1 MKDNSMIARVLN
13 AIRWAFPR
21 SMKTARWLLK
31 ITIPVSFL
39 VFLLD
44 YSGIL
49 AILAVFTEP
58 FFSLLGLPPQTAL
71 VLITSMLTNIYSVIA
86 VISMMGLPLH
96 DATILAVMCLISHGF
111 IIETAV
117 LRKTGSSAVR
127 MLLLRFVASLAGG
140 VFLAAVLPS
149 MPGVV
154 KGGLQAGDLIFS
166 EALVAWVWL
175 MLRMT
180 LKILVLVTLL
190 MILQRLMEEFGF
202 LRWLSKVFGPLLR
215 LFGLAPEA
223 SLSWLVANAIGLA
236 YGAAIILEEVEEG
249 RLSRKE
255 ADLLNHH
262 IALSHSQLE
271 DPVLFF
277 AIGLPMWWLIWPRL
291 LLAFLAVWIRRFENT
306 LHHHNGSHRLASTS
320 VAK

>member
-1 MKDNSMIARVLN
+1 MMK
-13 AIRWAFPR
+13 AIRWALPR

-44 YSGIL
+44 FSGIL
-49 AILAVFTEP
+49 ASLADLTEP
-58 FFSLLGLPPQTAL
+58 FFNFLGLPSQTAL

-86 VISMMGLPLH
+86 VISMLGLPLH

-140 VFLAAVLPS
+140 VFLAAVLPA

-154 KGGLQAGDLIFS
+154 KGGLQAGDLLFS
-166 EALVAWVWL
+166 EALVGWVWL

-190 MILQRLMEEFGF
+190 MIMQRLLEEFGF
-202 LRWLSKVFGPLLR
+202 LKWLSKALGPFLR

-223 SLSWLVANAIGLA
+223 SLSWLIANAIGLA
-236 YGAAIILEEVEEG
+236 YGAVIILEEVEEG

-262 IALSHSQLE
+262 IAISHSQLE
-271 DPVLFF
+271 DPLLFF
-277 AIGLPMWWLIWPRL
+277 AIGLSMWWLIWPRL
-291 LLAFLAVWIRRFENT
+291 LLAFLVVWLRRAENA
-306 LHHHNGSHRLASTS
+306 LRHRYRSHRLASAP
-320 VAK
+320 VAE